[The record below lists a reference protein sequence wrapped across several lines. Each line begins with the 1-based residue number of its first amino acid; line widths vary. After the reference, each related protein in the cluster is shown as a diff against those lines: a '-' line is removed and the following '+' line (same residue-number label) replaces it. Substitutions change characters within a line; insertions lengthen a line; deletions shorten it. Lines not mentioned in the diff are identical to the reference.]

1 MKVLSQSDGFPPLA
15 PVQIGL
21 MKRPGL
27 STSLMTAIT
36 DHITACLDNISPAVA
51 PDDLDADMKAYGRS
65 ATRMRAPQLM
75 PGW

>member
-1 MKVLSQSDGFPPLA
+1 MKVLSSADGFPPLP

-27 STSLMTAIT
+27 SPSLMNAIT
-36 DHITACLDNISPAVA
+36 DHITACLDNISPAVM
-51 PDDLDADMKAYGRS
+51 PDDLDGDVKAFQRMPRS
-65 ATRMRAPQLM
+65 RATQVM

>member
-1 MKVLSQSDGFPPLA
+1 
-15 PVQIGL
+15 

-51 PDDLDADMKAYGRS
+51 GDDGDGVDIKPFGRTG
-65 ATRMRAPQLM
+65 TRLRSVPMM